1 MKKFSNHVY
10 FKVSKKNESTQK
22 ERKMIAR
29 NYPSWTESLLETEN
43 EIYVMNQVML
53 DVEQVKYYLSDYAD
67 KIENMGEFVKQYDV
81 EQSAFGSKNVSNYL
95 KKRNI
100 NKNYYF
106 GITNANLYNDDD
118 LIQVNFGV

>member
-1 MKKFSNHVY
+1 
-10 FKVSKKNESTQK
+10 
-22 ERKMIAR
+22 MIAR
-29 NYPSWTESLLETEN
+29 SYPSWTESLIETES
-43 EIYVMNQVML
+43 EIYVLNQVL
-53 DVEQVKYYLSDYAD
+53 FDKEQVKYYLDDYAD
-67 KIENMGEFVKQYDV
+67 RIENMGEFVKQYDV

-106 GITNANLYNDDD
+106 GITNANLHNNDD

>member
-1 MKKFSNHVY
+1 
-10 FKVSKKNESTQK
+10 
-22 ERKMIAR
+22 MIAR

>member
-10 FKVSKKNESTQK
+10 FKISKKNDGTQK

-29 NYPSWTESLLETEN
+29 NYPSWTESLLETES

-53 DVEQVKYYLSDYAD
+53 DVEQ
-67 KIENMGEFVKQYDV
+67 
-81 EQSAFGSKNVSNYL
+81 SAFGTKNVSSYL
-95 KKRNI
+95 KKRNAPR
-100 NKNYYF
+100 NYYF

-118 LIQVNFGV
+118 LIQVNYGV

>member
-10 FKVSKKNESTQK
+10 FKVSKKNDSTQK
-22 ERKMIAR
+22 EREMIAR
-29 NYPSWTESLLETEN
+29 SYPSWTESLIETES
-43 EIYVMNQVML
+43 EIYVLNQVL
-53 DVEQVKYYLSDYAD
+53 FDKEQVKYYLDDYAD
-67 KIENMGEFVKQYDV
+67 RIENMGEFVKQYDV

-106 GITNANLYNDDD
+106 GITNANLHNNDD

>member
-1 MKKFSNHVY
+1 VKKFSNHVY
-10 FKVSKKNESTQK
+10 FKVSKKNDSTQK
-22 ERKMIAR
+22 EREMIAR
-29 NYPSWTESLLETEN
+29 SYPSWTESLIETES
-43 EIYVMNQVML
+43 EIYVLNQVL
-53 DVEQVKYYLSDYAD
+53 FDKEQVKYYLDDYAD
-67 KIENMGEFVKQYDV
+67 RIENMGEFVKQYDV

-106 GITNANLYNDDD
+106 GITNANLHNNDD